1 MRYFLF
7 ERKDGELGRLQAY
20 NNITIPRK
28 SGNMRLS
35 TFDVALLG

>member
-7 ERKDGELGRLQAY
+7 ELKDKELGRLQAY
-20 NNITIPRK
+20 NNITVPRR

-35 TFDVALLG
+35 IFNVGLLG